1 MAHSLTQIGSDGA
14 PKGGVAAAGERA
26 AHGAVVSLGVRAAP
40 ASMEAMLA
48 QVRPQFAG
56 AYVHVPFCFH
66 KCHYC
71 DFYSFVDKDDRQA
84 VYVERLEAELAAG
97 AVFVAGAGGAQTRG
111 AQTRG
116 ADDRSARPLS
126 TIFVGGGTPTLLAPP
141 LLRRAMRAIRE
152 RLPLAPDVEWTVE
165 ANPETVTDDVAQAL
179 VQEGVN
185 RVSIGAQSFQPEHLK
200 SLERWHDPASV
211 GRAVACMR
219 RNGIARINIDLIFG
233 IPGSTL
239 QDWCADLDAAL
250 ALGPTHVSCYGL
262 TYEPNTAMTH
272 RLARG
277 EFARCPED
285 VEAAMYEATVARLAA
300 AGFAQYEISNWCLP
314 GEECRHNMLYWRN
327 QDWLAFGPSASGHA
341 QGVRWKNVPRLGDW
355 LASGPWSPV
364 VDVEQVDADA
374 RVGERL
380 MMGLR
385 LREGV
390 AVRELHDMLATGSR
404 GAERRRVIDGAMSE
418 GLLEEWAR
426 PSGGERAVRFTAK
439 GQLLADSV
447 LCKLI

>member
-1 MAHSLTQIGSDGA
+1 MSHSLTQIGSDGA
-14 PKGGVAAAGERA
+14 SKGGGAAGT
-26 AHGAVVSLGVRAAP
+26 AAP
-40 ASMEAMLA
+40 ASIEAMLA

-97 AVFVAGAGGAQTRG
+97 ARSCAG
-111 AQTRG
+111 
-116 ADDRSARPLS
+116 PLS

-141 LLRRAMRAIRE
+141 LLRQAMRAIRE
-152 RLPLAPDVEWTVE
+152 RLPLAPDAEWTVE

-233 IPGSTL
+233 IPGSTP

-277 EFARCPED
+277 EFARCPEEI
-285 VEAAMYEATVARLAA
+285 EAAMYEATVARLAA

-355 LASGPWSPV
+355 LTSGPWSPV

-390 AVRELHDMLATGSR
+390 AVRELYDMLAAGTR
-404 GAERRRVIDGAMSE
+404 GAERRQVIDGAMAE

-426 PSGGERAVRFTAK
+426 PNGSERAVRFTAK

-447 LCKLI
+447 LCRLI